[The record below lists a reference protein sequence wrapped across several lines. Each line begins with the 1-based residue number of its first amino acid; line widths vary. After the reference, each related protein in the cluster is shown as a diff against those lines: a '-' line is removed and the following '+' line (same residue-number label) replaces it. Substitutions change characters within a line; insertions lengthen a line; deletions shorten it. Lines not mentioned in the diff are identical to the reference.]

1 MNVDEIARLVEILDK
16 SSLSELQWNS
26 ESERLLLK
34 KPGPAVVHV
43 ASAPVAHVASAPV
56 AAPAPV
62 QASAAAPSAP
72 AAPAAPAVEAGLVEI
87 KSPMVGTFYRSASPD
102 SPVYVEEGGRV
113 EKGKAVCIVE
123 AMKLMN
129 EIESDVSG
137 TVVKVCVQNE
147 QPVEFGTVL
156 FLVRPA

>member
-1 MNVDEIARLVEILDK
+1 MNVDEIAKLIELLDK
-16 SSLSELQWNS
+16 SSLSELQWNA
-26 ESERLLLK
+26 EGERLLLK
-34 KPGPAVVHV
+34 KPGPAVVQ
-43 ASAPVAHVASAPV
+43 VASAPV

-62 QASAAAPSAP
+62 AAVAPAPVAAPAASSAP
-72 AAPAAPAVEAGLVEI
+72 AAPAQESGLVEI

-102 SPVYVEEGGRV
+102 APSYVEEGGRV

-129 EIESDVSG
+129 EIEADVTG

-147 QPVEFGTVL
+147 QPVEYGTVL

>member
-34 KPGPAVVHV
+34 KPGPAVVHM
-43 ASAPVAHVASAPV
+43 ASAPVAQMAPAPV
-56 AAPAPV
+56 AAV
-62 QASAAAPSAP
+62 AAAPAVASP
-72 AAPAAPAVEAGLVEI
+72 SVPAAPAVEAGLVEI

-102 SPVYVEEGGRV
+102 SQVYVEEGGRV

-129 EIESDVSG
+129 EIEADVSG

>member
-1 MNVDEIARLVEILDK
+1 MNVDEIAKLIELLDK

-26 ESERLLLK
+26 EGERLLLK
-34 KPGPAVVHV
+34 KPGPAVVQM
-43 ASAPVAHVASAPV
+43 ASAPVAIAAPAPAPAVASAPV
-56 AAPAPV
+56 AAPA
-62 QASAAAPSAP
+62 AASAP
-72 AAPAAPAVEAGLVEI
+72 AAPTQEAGLVEI

-102 SPVYVEEGGRV
+102 APSYVEEGGRV
-113 EKGKAVCIVE
+113 EKGKPVCIVE

-129 EIESDVSG
+129 EIEADVTG

-147 QPVEFGTVL
+147 QPVEYGTVL

>member
-1 MNVDEIARLVEILDK
+1 MNVDEIAKLIELLDK
-16 SSLSELQWNS
+16 SSLSELQWNA
-26 ESERLLLK
+26 EGERLLLK
-34 KPGPAVVHV
+34 KPGPAVVQV
-43 ASAPVAHVASAPV
+43 ASAPMTVAAPV
-56 AAPAPV
+56 AAPAT
-62 QASAAAPSAP
+62 A
-72 AAPAAPAVEAGLVEI
+72 AAPAAPAPVSAPAAAPAAEAGLIEI

-102 SPVYVEEGGRV
+102 APAYVEEGGRV

-129 EIESDVSG
+129 EIESEVSG

-156 FLVRPA
+156 FLVRP

>member
-26 ESERLLLK
+26 ESERLVLK

-43 ASAPVAHVASAPV
+43 ASAPVAPVAQASV
-56 AAPAPV
+56 AAPAP
-62 QASAAAPSAP
+62 ASVSASP
-72 AAPAAPAVEAGLVEI
+72 AAPATPATPAVESGLVEI

-113 EKGKAVCIVE
+113 EKGKPVCIVE

-129 EIESDVSG
+129 EIEADVSG

>member
-26 ESERLLLK
+26 ESERLVLK

-43 ASAPVAHVASAPV
+43 ASAPVAPVAQAPV
-56 AAPAPV
+56 AAPAP
-62 QASAAAPSAP
+62 ASVSASPAAPAT
-72 AAPAAPAVEAGLVEI
+72 PAAPAVESGLVEI

-113 EKGKAVCIVE
+113 EKGKPVCIVE

-129 EIESDVSG
+129 EIEADVSG